1 MKRFCKVLFML
12 FSVSFALLFLVACG
26 DDNQEEENGDEKKSA
41 EAKSAEADGEGS
53 DGDKSKWPEK
63 ISIGVIPS
71 EDQATVSDRV
81 ENFASEMG
89 EELEIETEVFLG
101 TDYNAVIEAMR
112 TEEIDIAFFGP
123 FAYVLANERSDAEVF
138 AIGAESEDDITYKSA
153 IIVPADSEAESLE
166 DLKGKD
172 FLFVDPASTSG
183 HIFPR
188 AKVIEELG
196 VTNDEVESVFGS
208 LSFSGSHDSSILA
221 IANGDAD
228 GAAIATDVLNAMLD
242 QGLVKEEDYKIVSE
256 SDPIPRGPDAY
267 RSSLPEDLKEKIKE
281 FYYNYEDEQFF
292 EERGIKGFYPVED
305 SAFDVVRDTAEKLE
319 MSPEEL
325 LK

>member
-1 MKRFCKVLFML
+1 MSKQFILLLMMAFML
-12 FSVSFALLFLVACG
+12 VVLAACG
-26 DDNQEEENGDEKKSA
+26 GEAEETDAKENETNGEEQAEESNDEEA
-41 EAKSAEADGEGS
+41 EGGE
-53 DGDKSKWPEK
+53 DWPEK
-63 ISIGVIPS
+63 ISLGVIPS
-71 EDQATVSDRV
+71 EDQASVSDRV
-81 ENFASEMG
+81 ENFAAELG
-89 EELEIETEVFLG
+89 EHLDLEVEVHLG

-112 TEEIDIAFFGP
+112 TENVDIAFFGP
-123 FAYVLANERSDAEVF
+123 FAYVLANERSGAEVF
-138 AIGAESEDDITYKSA
+138 AIGGESEDDITYTSA
-153 IIVPADSEAESLE
+153 IIVPADSEAEGLKDLE
-166 DLKGKD
+166 GKD

-208 LSFSGSHDSSILA
+208 VSFSGSHDSSILA
-221 IANGDAD
+221 IAAGDAD
-228 GAAIATDVLNAMLD
+228 GAAVATDVLNAMLD
-242 QGLVKEEDYKIVSE
+242 QELVSEEDYKIVAE

-267 RSSLPEDLKEKIKE
+267 RSDLPEDLKESIRE

-292 EERGIKGFYPVED
+292 EERGISGFYEIDD
-305 SAFDVVRDTAEKLE
+305 SAFDVVRDTAEKLN